1 MARYAVLNA
10 DNIVVNVI
18 EWDGV
23 TPYDPGEGL
32 TLQFVPTVDIG
43 RVWDGNDYVPPVS
56 EETTTT
62 PPGA

>member
-1 MARYAVLNA
+1 MARYAVLNQ
-10 DNIVVNVI
+10 DNVVVNVI

-43 RVWDGNDYVPPVS
+43 RVWDGTDFV
-56 EETTTT
+56 T
-62 PPGA
+62 PEGE

>member
-1 MARYAVLNA
+1 MARYAVLNS
-10 DNIVVNVI
+10 DNVVVNVI

-43 RVWDGNDYVPPVS
+43 RVWDGTDFVNP
-56 EETTTT
+56 EGE
-62 PPGA
+62 